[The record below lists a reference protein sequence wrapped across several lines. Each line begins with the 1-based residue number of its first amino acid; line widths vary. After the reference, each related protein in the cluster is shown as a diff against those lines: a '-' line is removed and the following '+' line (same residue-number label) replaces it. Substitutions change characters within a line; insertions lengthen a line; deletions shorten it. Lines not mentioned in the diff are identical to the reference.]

1 MRDRIELVFR
11 FSLALVSMYHM
22 RYLTSYFV
30 ISTKGPVGPTPAR
43 DTPLGEDEE
52 EEEEEEEE
60 DEEEETEEVQK
71 EESKKDT
78 TEDTEMEKSSA
89 SIVESSRVEEILKEK
104 ESDQV

>member
-1 MRDRIELVFR
+1 MHDRIELVFQ

-22 RYLTSYFV
+22 RYLTSYFI

-43 DTPLGEDEE
+43 DTPLGED

-104 ESDQV
+104 ASDQV